1 MRWALPLLLA
11 VRGELP
17 LPDGAVELPDGA
29 SALSDGANEG
39 GEPSHSLM
47 QAMESAQ
54 RSAVVAESH
63 ARAAE
68 TAGMTARQRMQAQI
82 QAKAKA
88 KGLFGA
94 GVGKGRD
101 GPPSAESVIAM
112 QEMKNKLDGLR
123 EGVLDSPYQ
132 VSKKFNVEFEKY
144 MHESDESTKATTKE
158 LNNLQYIVTDGIRTV
173 AKEHNQAAA
182 MMENVPVLAKKMAK
196 KNVKAMNK
204 DLKKYIKAESK
215 NLGKYRKKDHK
226 AALKNGKI
234 TLKLYKKFGKTDR
247 KIKKKVKKLDKKAA
261 KHQRKTK
268 KKLFKHVS
276 KMKKAIFKNLQKL
289 LDVADGSA
297 DAQVETG
304 KEVQK
309 HGDAANFLLEN
320 GMTGLNVRKA
330 RAEMALETFYS
341 YVDREIGA
349 FTQRA
354 QQKIAAIAAKVLE
367 RIQRGRSVALRE
379 SEMMDGFFSRYLNR
393 AQTIQKKVKKNFLL
407 EVALAQQ
414 IITKETSK
422 NSVGLTK
429 IKAISGSLHKV
440 ILTRNQV
447 LDAMVDKTTRDQSK
461 VHGDLMANVERNFES
476 LIQHLANMA
485 MTVDGVMGVKAGQIL
500 ADGMSALEKIRIA
513 YESYLAESDEMII
526 GKYNS
531 LNQVIDTV
539 VKLAMSREGPR
550 ALEEAVGLLQ
560 KEPGK
565 MKMVVDFL
573 KGKAQETEKLAR
585 KGGLITEAALNAA
598 GLASAGSVQQ
608 AETQAAGGVGLARTD
623 IGSVIVGKSSPVMKD
638 IHAWTDHT
646 TGTSNAIKGA
656 MLDAEQSL
664 QTAERRLAKL
674 QGNMTKELTR
684 TDTAVGQVEEAVK
697 DADIR
702 TGMMVTNL
710 NELVTKDFGE
720 ISTDAKQGV
729 RKEEMSG
736 VNNMIKWG
744 QSTKTEVNE
753 IGAIAKKLGQEDDGR
768 WSSLQGTAILEQ
780 QEAGT
785 GYQAAGA
792 LGSELADYKTAAEGE
807 MESSEKVLDETT
819 EASEEER
826 GKLVDEVKQAEQ
838 EDEMESKAGLSEVLG
853 KFGDKVAKIQ
863 LGIGGAA
870 NLANKQ
876 LSSQMSS
883 GKQMLMLGL
892 EAAGGTLNALI
903 SKIVMLQQLEQ
914 GKTLD
919 DALRVAKQAVSMTA
933 ATDKTSNAFMV
944 GLGEEREKVM
954 QDILSAIN
962 TVKLGPG
969 GIEEQTAKMKKV
981 LQQGVKKLEADQ
993 QEEKK
998 MYHNVVSQEQDT
1010 MSQAVA
1016 AMRERIMGQRS
1027 KIGDSTSRLMDGN
1040 DGMVAMFA
1048 SSAADVAARISSEKD
1063 ALKFAAEGAQS
1074 QNADVDEKTVR
1085 MKNKISG
1092 EMSGMQVIGKKTESQ
1107 LDNLIQALD
1116 TTSQN
1121 VAASRNLFKLQKHK
1135 DDMMSR
1141 LKEGVASAA
1150 DLIDNLFAA
1159 FSQQVQTGATELV
1172 PLRDVVQGQKDLAT
1186 MSMQMLET
1194 AVDNDEKVVED
1205 LIIEANSV
1213 AEELEKHVGAR
1224 KLVME
1229 ERFGSLKAQLA
1240 TLLGAA
1246 TYQGSGMLERTSD
1259 EVQKVI
1265 NDTAALHHQVFDVI
1279 DPRSQGWRNS
1289 VQGIMQAMGMFEDQF
1304 QMKKPH
1310 SLPGLSP
1317 ELRKLYTEQLQ
1328 QQVSKSRDLAFKN
1341 LDQLQGQMNTEIA
1354 ELEARTDLTISQKAE
1369 AREALRAQID
1379 RATEGVEEQQRDLLN
1394 AQSTL
1399 SVGMGHRMS
1408 DMKAAIARGK
1418 NQVAYEMTQ
1427 MKAPSETAQEN
1438 QAMSAKEAMRAAMR
1452 AAFRSGGSTLFR
1464 PSLLETGEMN
1474 SGGSNFRATLERL
1487 RGLDAARDAEDA
1499 RLDAGLEALR

>member
-1 MRWALPLLLA
+1 MRWVQLPLLLA
-11 VRGELP
+11 VWGELP

-29 SALSDGANEG
+29 SALSDGADPET
-39 GEPSHSLM
+39 SHSLM
-47 QAMESAQ
+47 QALESAQ
-54 RSAVVAESH
+54 RNAVVAESRV
-63 ARAAE
+63 RATE
-68 TAGMTARQRMQAQI
+68 TAGMTARQRMQAQ
-82 QAKAKA
+82 AKAKF
-88 KGLFGA
+88 LSLA

-132 VSKKFNVEFEKY
+132 LSKKFNVEFEKY
-144 MHESDESTKATTKE
+144 MGDSDRSIKDTTKE
-158 LNNLQYIVTDGIRTV
+158 LNNLEYIVTDGIRTV
-173 AKEHNQAAA
+173 AKEHTQAAT

-196 KNVKAMNK
+196 KNTKAMNK

-215 NLGKYRKKDHK
+215 NLLKYRKKDHK
-226 AALKNGKI
+226 AAMKNGKI
-234 TLKLYKKFGKTDR
+234 TMKLYKKFGKRD
-247 KIKKKVKKLDKKAA
+247 KKVKKKIKKLNKKAA

-268 KKLFKHVS
+268 KKLFKHVG
-276 KMKKAIFKNLQKL
+276 KMKKNIFRNLQKL
-289 LDVADGSA
+289 LEVADSSA
-297 DAQVETG
+297 DAEVDTG

-330 RAEMALETFYS
+330 RAEMALETFYN

-393 AQTIQKKVKKNFLL
+393 AQTIQKKVKRNFLL

-414 IITKETSK
+414 VITQETGK
-422 NSVGLTK
+422 NAIGLQK
-429 IKAISGSLHKV
+429 IKAISAQLHKV
-440 ILTRNQV
+440 IMSRDAV
-447 LDAMVDKTTRDQSK
+447 LDAMVDKTTRDQTK
-461 VHGDLMANVERNFES
+461 VHTDLMASVERNFES

-485 MTVDGVMGVKAGQIL
+485 MTVDGVMGVKAGLIL

-550 ALEEAVGLLQ
+550 ALGEAVKVLEA
-560 KEPGK
+560 EPKK
-565 MKMVVDFL
+565 MKLIVDFL

-585 KGGLITEAALNAA
+585 KGGLLTEAALNAA
-598 GLASAGSVQQ
+598 GLASAGSVQE
-608 AETQAAGGVGLARTD
+608 AEAQAAGGVGMARTD

-638 IHAWTDHT
+638 INSWTDHT

-656 MLDAEQSL
+656 MLDAEQAL
-664 QTAERRLAKL
+664 QTAEQRLAKL

-684 TDTAVGQVEEAVK
+684 TDTAVGQVDEATK

-710 NELVTKDFGE
+710 NELTSRDFGD
-720 ISTDAKQGV
+720 ISADAKQGV

-736 VNNMIKWG
+736 VNNMIRWG

-753 IGAIAKKLGQEDDGR
+753 IGAIAKKLGQEDDDR

-785 GYQAAGA
+785 GFQAAGA
-792 LGSELADYKTAAEGE
+792 LGAELADYKTAAEGE
-807 MESSEKVLDETT
+807 MDSSAKVLDETT
-819 EASEEER
+819 EAAEEER

-853 KFGDKVAKIQ
+853 KFSDKVAKIQ

-883 GKQMLMLGL
+883 GKQMLTLGL
-892 EAAGGTLNALI
+892 EAAGGTLNSLI
-903 SKIVMLQQLEQ
+903 SKIVMLQQLES

-919 DALRVAKQAVSMTA
+919 DALRVAKNAVSMTA
-933 ATDKTSNAFMV
+933 ATDKNSNGFMV
-944 GLGEEREKVM
+944 KLGEERERVM
-954 QDILSAIN
+954 QEILTAIN

-969 GIEEQTAKMKKV
+969 GIEEATAKMKKI
-981 LQQGVKKLEADQ
+981 LQDGVKRLEADQ

-1016 AMRERIMGQRS
+1016 AMREKIMGQRS
-1027 KIGDSTSRLMDGN
+1027 KIGDTTSHLMDGN
-1040 DGMVAMFA
+1040 DGMVAIFA
-1048 SSAADVAARISSEKD
+1048 SAAADVASRISSEKD
-1063 ALKFAAEGAQS
+1063 ALKFAAEGAQAS
-1074 QNADVDEKTVR
+1074 TTDVDEKTVR
-1085 MKNKISG
+1085 MKNKIAG

-1107 LDNLIQALD
+1107 LDHLIQALD

-1121 VAASRNLFKLQKHK
+1121 VAASRNLYKLQKHK

-1141 LKEGVASAA
+1141 LKDGVASAA

-1172 PLRDVVQGQKDLAT
+1172 PLRDVVQGQKDLAH
-1186 MSMQMLET
+1186 MSMNMLET

-1205 LIIEANSV
+1205 LIIEANDV
-1213 AEELEKHVGAR
+1213 ATELEKHVGAR

-1279 DPRSQGWRNS
+1279 DPRAQGWRNS
-1289 VQGIMQAMGMFEDQF
+1289 IQGIMQGMGMFEDQF

-1317 ELRKLYTEQLQ
+1317 EMRKLYTERLQ
-1328 QQVSKSRDLAFKN
+1328 QQVAKSRDLAFKN
-1341 LDQLQGQMNTEIA
+1341 LDQLQGQMNEQIA
-1354 ELEARTDLTISQKAE
+1354 DLEARTDLTIGQKAA

-1379 RATEGVEEQQRDLLN
+1379 KATEGVEDQQRELLKEQT
-1394 AQSTL
+1394 AL
-1399 SVGMGHRMS
+1399 SVGMGRSMQS
-1408 DMKAAIARGK
+1408 MNAAVQRGK
-1418 NQVAYEMTQ
+1418 NQVGYEMKQ
-1427 MKAPSETAQEN
+1427 MKAPSESAQAD

-1452 AAFRSGGSTLFR
+1452 AAFQSGGSTLFR
-1464 PSLLETGEMN
+1464 PSLLETGEST